1 MAFGYLRRRRSL
13 VVAVLAIGLG
23 MSSLASSIEGRHEL
37 NPWERV
43 VLLVSSPVLRATR
56 WAEGHARS
64 WMGRYRRL
72 ADLEEENRILRVTI
86 EGLKAERLRSVEE
99 SAANKRLR
107 ALLGFKERAGLP
119 SVAAEVIGED
129 LGAESRTLLID
140 KGRHD
145 GIHRNAAV
153 VTEAGVV
160 GKVAELGDVTSRV
173 LLLVDHRSAV
183 DGLVQRTRAKT
194 VVRGS
199 GLPQASLDYLERRE
213 DVRAGDLVVTSGYG
227 GIFPKGLR
235 IGTVEHVE
243 AAPFGLFQK
252 AELKPAV
259 EFGRLEEVLV
269 LTSLD
274 REPLEPG
281 ASADPAPTDPARPVA
296 GKP

>member
-13 VVAVLAIGLG
+13 VVATLAIVLGL
-23 MSSLASSIEGRHEL
+23 SSLASSIEGRHEL

-43 VLLVSSPVLRATR
+43 VLLVSRPVLGATR
-56 WAEGHARS
+56 WAEGQVRALI
-64 WMGRYRRL
+64 GRYRRL

-119 SVAAEVIGED
+119 SVAAQVIGED

-160 GKVAELGDVTSRV
+160 GKVSELGDVTSRV

-199 GLPQASLDYLERRE
+199 GLPHASLDYLERRE

-274 REPLEPG
+274 RAELEPAKG
-281 ASADPAPTDPARPVA
+281 ADVAGTEPARPEVS
-296 GKP
+296 KP

>member
-1 MAFGYLRRRRSL
+1 M
-13 VVAVLAIGLG
+13 LAIGLG
-23 MSSLASSIEGRHEL
+23 LSSLASSIEGRHEL

-56 WAEGHARS
+56 WAEGHARAV
-64 WMGRYRRL
+64 MGRYRRL
-72 ADLEEENRILRVTI
+72 TDLEEENRILRVTI
-86 EGLKAERLRSVEE
+86 EGLKTERLRSVEE

-160 GKVAELGDVTSRV
+160 GKVSELGDVTSRV

-243 AAPFGLFQK
+243 AAPFGLFQR

-274 REPLEPG
+274 REELDSSKTDG
-281 ASADPAPTDPARPVA
+281 ASRGEPARPEA
-296 GKP
+296 SKP

>member
-56 WAEGHARS
+56 WAEGHVRS

-160 GKVAELGDVTSRV
+160 GKVSELGDVTSRV

-281 ASADPAPTDPARPVA
+281 NSAEATPPDPARPEA